1 MAGKRWTECTGRI
14 RTELCARWPNP
25 IQCNA
30 VGSWSVTA
38 PARTQCN
45 FVLSLPRMC
54 SGFSSDGL
62 GPSPVW
68 NPGVQSRRA
77 TPACDLSGAC
87 FLLHARLG
95 SMEHEGGGTL
105 RSIISWQRSGIVVQM
120 QSMGGFQWPPRP
132 VGIHQ
137 IGVSACLR
145 TPRINHD
152 PSGSLPLQ
160 CTPNRRRGARLW
172 VSS

>member
-1 MAGKRWTECTGRI
+1 MDRMYGANPYGALCT
-14 RTELCARWPNP
+14 LAKPNP
-25 IQCNA
+25 MQC
-30 VGSWSVTA
+30 SWLLVSHSTRA
-38 PARTQCN
+38 HAMQL
-45 FVLSLPRMC
+45 VLSLPRMC

-62 GPSPVW
+62 GPAPVW